1 MPFSLAS
8 FLLNLDNFGHKVELN
23 YKGSETHK
31 SHLGGLCSFC
41 VKVMT
46 LIMAVVALK
55 SMILMEDPEV
65 VSFSRPLSKD
75 EIKQNT
81 QVSFED
87 YGYLLGVMTLINGWP
102 ADIPPEVGSLKAKV
116 VMFDHE
122 LKTHTYL
129 LELKDC
135 KDFLEEETFKKDD
148 MNVFANSSIDGG
160 FLKCVDPADMIIS
173 GFNDYS

>member
-8 FLLNLDNFGHKVELN
+8 LLLNQDNFGHKVELN

-31 SHLGGLCSFC
+31 SHLGGLCSFG

-87 YGYLLGVMTLINGWP
+87 YGYLLGVMSFVNGWP
-102 ADIPPEVGSLKAKV
+102 ADIPPEVGNLKAQV
-116 VMFDHE
+116 FTFDHH
-122 LKTHTYL
+122 LNTLT
-129 LELKDC
+129 
-135 KDFLEEETFKKDD
+135 
-148 MNVFANSSIDGG
+148 
-160 FLKCVDPADMIIS
+160 
-173 GFNDYS
+173 